1 MVEKILWRPVGQD
14 ISSAAADERTPAQ
27 KRLDEEVEF
36 HRIRNLSFDEILK
49 DRCNKFHDERSPS
62 LIIKMPRQR
71 PLLEII
77 HQSLGVG
84 QEVALYAAF
93 FGVIREIVS
102 AVLLASG
109 ITSNA
114 SSYPFVSMATVVFF
128 HPALR
133 RQHIARR
140 LPCSI
145 IITSSISLATAWLL
159 LSSFEK
165 VIFAGLQ
172 VVIFVISPC
181 LQWRLQRHKKII
193 TGPWDIAH
201 IHVAD

>member
-1 MVEKILWRPVGQD
+1 MVEKILWRPVGQN
-14 ISSAAADERTPAQ
+14 IGTATADERTPAQ

-36 HRIRNLSFDEILK
+36 HRIRNLPFDEILK
-49 DRCNKFHDERSPS
+49 DQCNKFHDERSPS
-62 LIIKMPRQR
+62 LVIKTPRQR

-77 HQSLGVG
+77 YQSLGVG

-93 FGVIREIVS
+93 FGVHREIVS

-114 SSYPFVSMATVVFF
+114 SSYAFVSMATVVFF

-133 RQHIARR
+133 QQIARR
-140 LPCSI
+140 PPCSI

-172 VVIFVISPC
+172 MLIFIISPC

-201 IHVAD
+201 IHVAE